1 MTKGRTPPPQI
12 DHAAN
17 LREKLGKVAYEAA
30 FDHEPVPWSETDEA
44 RRERYRRIGM
54 AVLEAMTN
62 RRRGL
67 RGSFEV
73 VSGYSAQRSEPFV
86 EVAVDLSPF
95 QVSPA
100 KARELGLLLLETAEE
115 AESDALISDF
125 AKQSIGLDQLRT
137 AQLLDTFRKARQRK
151 RGRSVD
157 TA

>member
-1 MTKGRTPPPQI
+1 MTKRTPPPTQI

-30 FDHEPVPWSETDEA
+30 FDHVPVPWSETDEA
-44 RRERYRRIGM
+44 RRERYRTIGM

-67 RGSFEV
+67 AGSFEV
-73 VSGYSAQRSEPFV
+73 VSGYSAQRNEPFV

-125 AKQSIGLDQLRT
+125 AKQQIGLDQLRT